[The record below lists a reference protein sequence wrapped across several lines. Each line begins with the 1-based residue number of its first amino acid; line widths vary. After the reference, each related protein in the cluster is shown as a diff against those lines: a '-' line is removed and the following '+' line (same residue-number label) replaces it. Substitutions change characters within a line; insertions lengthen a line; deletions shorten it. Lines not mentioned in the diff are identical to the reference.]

1 MFSINSSKMNITMCM
16 LHYIN
21 NLLTMVYKV
30 YEPVH
35 IEVEEHWGQWSII
48 DE

>member
-1 MFSINSSKMNITMCM
+1 MNITMCM
-16 LHYIN
+16 IYYIN
-21 NLLTMVYKV
+21 TLLTMVYKV
-30 YEPVH
+30 YEPP